1 MDHLFNDPWDAS
13 KLWLGGVYNER
24 AGVMSF
30 EREAGNALT
39 FVRFEWMTELNG
51 HVNAFDADGYTMFF
65 CGTLIDPRD
74 RREGRLDDPKAQLVR
89 MELDGQVTWYKNFEK
104 TRRRADDFG
113 ASMCRGLAFQENTQ
127 ILAATLEFETVE
139 ESAAYDVYVIL
150 FDTDG
155 LYLDGQIVLR
165 KNFFSSN
172 PALASYGAIG
182 HPDNLSFFFVGS
194 SPGYSTSFR
203 EIGDAV
209 NDSFIFNVDFERG
222 SSCLATEEI
231 SRAQSS
237 DMTASFTVDD
247 KEIAESE
254 VFSSIDAAQVI
265 PGAQSSTVTVR
276 PALDLVA
283 QPFGDF
289 LIPKPCSLKSERL
302 SNILY
307 YIGESELTYK
317 IADEN
322 RDLDGSTIGTLSKK
336 SELVCLNGDPT
347 SSFAYYDDRQKAIQ
361 VLESDS
367 PAHCSRAVLRECTKN
382 SELIELFIDI
392 QMIVNALPEFATDP
406 DPVYNIAVENS
417 PTSFTLPSIVD
428 KQRQDYWTVLIEQI
442 TDTEEAFFPFVTYS
456 KQSNSLLFEPVVW
469 NRG

>member
-1 MDHLFNDPWDAS
+1 M
-13 KLWLGGVYNER
+13 
-24 AGVMSF
+24 
-30 EREAGNALT
+30 
-39 FVRFEWMTELNG
+39 
-51 HVNAFDADGYTMFF
+51 
-65 CGTLIDPRD
+65 
-74 RREGRLDDPKAQLVR
+74 
-89 MELDGQVTWYKNFEK
+89 
-104 TRRRADDFG
+104 
-113 ASMCRGLAFQENTQ
+113 
-127 ILAATLEFETVE
+127 
-139 ESAAYDVYVIL
+139 
-150 FDTDG
+150 
-155 LYLDGQIVLR
+155 
-165 KNFFSSN
+165 
-172 PALASYGAIG
+172 
-182 HPDNLSFFFVGS
+182 
-194 SPGYSTSFR
+194 
-203 EIGDAV
+203 
-209 NDSFIFNVDFERG
+209 
-222 SSCLATEEI
+222 
-231 SRAQSS
+231 
-237 DMTASFTVDD
+237 
-247 KEIAESE
+247 
-254 VFSSIDAAQVI
+254 
-265 PGAQSSTVTVR
+265 R